1 MEEKKEVLE
10 QERATEQTVTASA
23 KSGKR
28 ASGKKNGLAR
38 HVAFVLVA
46 VLLVGGV
53 GTSIGMSAWMMDTQ
67 ASQNA
72 KVSQFIDDER
82 ARQAEE
88 AEQESTYQED
98 GYKVMDQYE
107 IRSTTQIS
115 DAYLNNDPS
124 GLSDEDKETYDMAKK
139 VLDEIIKDGMS
150 DYEKELAIYDWMVD
164 NIGQGS
170 GHTISMPGQ
179 NTEAFTPHD
188 VLRDHSAVCVG
199 YATTFRLFANMVGLE
214 VHIVHNDYHSWDMV
228 KLDDG
233 EWYQLD
239 IYSDSN
245 GSKYRNFNMTDEQ
258 ARNGHDWD
266 DSALP
271 EAKGTKYSYAV
282 QSAVKLKD
290 LFEVPAKVREVLD
303 TTESSSLFFKFPNK
317 LTDKDL
323 SLADQMMLLMQ
334 QAMYSIPGGDSK
346 DLSAA
351 WVDDGEGS
359 YVLAIY
365 VSDYSGNGGSSSI
378 GDADPQKVT
387 EMTNKVNELFGSQL
401 EDPNNTTGDGAAVPT
416 TDEMTA
422 NTTGETATEVVNTSD
437 EAEDAATEVIGG
449 TDEAAAKMKE
459 VVEQDITSAMVTN
472 EDGPV
477 ATFVVSD

>member
-10 QERATEQTVTASA
+10 QEKEKKNVAEQVTASTQA
-23 KSGKR
+23 ESGTSGKR

-38 HVAFVLVA
+38 HVAYALIA

-53 GTSIGMSAWMMDTQ
+53 GTSIGMSAWMMNTQ
-67 ASQNA
+67 AAQNE
-72 KVSQFIDDER
+72 KVSKFIDDER

-88 AEQESTYQED
+88 AAQESTYQED
-98 GYKVMDQYE
+98 GYKVMDKYE

-124 GLSDEDKETYDMAKK
+124 GLSDEDKETYDMAKA
-139 VLDEIIKDGMS
+139 VLDEIITDGMS
-150 DYEKELAIYDWMVD
+150 AYEKELAIYDWMVD

-170 GHTISMPGQ
+170 GHIISMPGQ
-179 NTEAFTPHD
+179 NSESFTPRD
-188 VLRDHSAVCVG
+188 VLLNHNAVCVG
-199 YATTFRLFANMVGLE
+199 YATTFRLLANMEGME

-239 IYSDSN
+239 IYSDVN

-258 ARNGHDWD
+258 ARNGHEWD

-282 QSAVKLKD
+282 QSAVEVKD
-290 LFEVPAKVREVLD
+290 LFEIPAKVRD
-303 TTESSSLFFKFPNK
+303 IIKPGKSGSLFYKFPKK

-323 SLADQMMLLMQ
+323 SLADQMIQIMQ
-334 QAMYSIPGGDSK
+334 QAMYSVEGGDNK
-346 DLSAA
+346 DLSAS
-351 WVDDGEGS
+351 WVDDGEGG

-365 VSDYSGNGGSSSI
+365 VSDYSGNSGSSI
-378 GDADPQKVT
+378 GDADPKKVT
-387 EMTNKVNELFGSQL
+387 EMTNKINELFGSQVM
-401 EDPNNTTGDGAAVPT
+401 DPNDASGGGAGAGDGIDGGVGGEAVPL
-416 TDEMTA
+416 DETTA
-422 NTTGETATEVVNTSD
+422 NTTGEMTA
-437 EAEDAATEVIGG
+437 EVIGG
-449 TDEAAAKMKE
+449 ADT
-459 VVEQDITSAMVTN
+459 TT
-472 EDGPV
+472 
-477 ATFVVSD
+477 ATFEAGN

>member
-10 QERATEQTVTASA
+10 QEKEKKNVAKQVTASTQA
-23 KSGKR
+23 ESGTSGKR

-38 HVAFVLVA
+38 HVAYALIA

-53 GTSIGMSAWMMDTQ
+53 GTSIGMSAWMMNTQ
-67 ASQNA
+67 AAQNE
-72 KVSQFIDDER
+72 KVSKFIDDER

-88 AEQESTYQED
+88 AAQESTYQED
-98 GYKVMDQYE
+98 GYKVMDKYE

-124 GLSDEDKETYDMAKK
+124 GLSDEDKETYDMAKA
-139 VLDEIIKDGMS
+139 VLDEIITDGMS
-150 DYEKELAIYDWMVD
+150 AYEKELAIYDWMVD

-170 GHTISMPGQ
+170 GHIISMPGQ
-179 NTEAFTPHD
+179 NSESFTPRD
-188 VLRDHSAVCVG
+188 VLLNRNAVCVG
-199 YATTFRLFANMVGLE
+199 YATTFRLLANMEGLE

-239 IYSDSN
+239 IYSDVN

-258 ARNGHDWD
+258 ARNGHEWD

-282 QSAVKLKD
+282 QSAVEVKD
-290 LFEVPAKVREVLD
+290 LFEIPAKVRD
-303 TTESSSLFFKFPNK
+303 IIKPGKSGSLFYKFPKK

-323 SLADQMMLLMQ
+323 SLADQMIQIMQ
-334 QAMYSIPGGDSK
+334 QAMYSVEGGDNK
-346 DLSAA
+346 DLSAS
-351 WVDDGEGS
+351 WVDNGEGG

-365 VSDYSGNGGSSSI
+365 VSDYSGNSESSI
-378 GDADPQKVT
+378 GDADPKKVT
-387 EMTNKVNELFGSQL
+387 EMTNKINELFGSQVM
-401 EDPNNTTGDGAAVPT
+401 DPNDAGGDAGASDGIDGGVGGEAVPLDET
-416 TDEMTA
+416 TATTTCEMT
-422 NTTGETATEVVNTSD
+422 E
-437 EAEDAATEVIGG
+437 EVIGG
-449 TDEAAAKMKE
+449 ADT
-459 VVEQDITSAMVTN
+459 TT
-472 EDGPV
+472 
-477 ATFVVSD
+477 ATFEAGN

>member
-10 QERATEQTVTASA
+10 QEKEKKNVAEQVTASTQA
-23 KSGKR
+23 ESGTSGKR

-38 HVAFVLVA
+38 HVAYALIA

-53 GTSIGMSAWMMDTQ
+53 GTSIGMSAWMMNTQ
-67 ASQNA
+67 AAQNE
-72 KVSQFIDDER
+72 KVSKFIDDER

-88 AEQESTYQED
+88 AAQESTYQED
-98 GYKVMDQYE
+98 GYKVMDKYE

-124 GLSDEDKETYDMAKK
+124 GLSDEDKETYDMAKA
-139 VLDEIIKDGMS
+139 VLDEIITDGMS
-150 DYEKELAIYDWMVD
+150 AYEKELAIYDWMVD

-170 GHTISMPGQ
+170 GHIISMPGQ
-179 NTEAFTPHD
+179 NSESFTPRD
-188 VLRDHSAVCVG
+188 VLLNHNAVCVG
-199 YATTFRLFANMVGLE
+199 YATTFRLLANMEGME

-239 IYSDSN
+239 VYSDVN

-282 QSAVKLKD
+282 QSAVEVKD
-290 LFEVPAKVREVLD
+290 LFEIPAKVRD
-303 TTESSSLFFKFPNK
+303 IIKPGKSGSLFYKFPKK

-323 SLADQMMLLMQ
+323 SLADQMIQIMQ
-334 QAMYSIPGGDSK
+334 QAMYSVQGGDNK
-346 DLSAA
+346 DLSAS
-351 WVDDGEGS
+351 WVDDGEGG

-365 VSDYSGNGGSSSI
+365 VSDYSGNGGSSI
-378 GDADPQKVT
+378 GDADPKKVT
-387 EMTNKVNELFGSQL
+387 EMTNKINELFGSQVM
-401 EDPNNTTGDGAAVPT
+401 DPNDASGGGAGAGDGIDGGVGGEAVPL
-416 TDEMTA
+416 DETTA
-422 NTTGETATEVVNTSD
+422 NTTGEMTA
-437 EAEDAATEVIGG
+437 EVIGG
-449 TDEAAAKMKE
+449 ADTTTAIFEAG
-459 VVEQDITSAMVTN
+459 N
-472 EDGPV
+472 
-477 ATFVVSD
+477 

>member
-10 QERATEQTVTASA
+10 QEKEKKNVAEQVTASTQA
-23 KSGKR
+23 ESGTSGKR

-38 HVAFVLVA
+38 HVAYALIA

-53 GTSIGMSAWMMDTQ
+53 GTSIGMSAWMMNTQ
-67 ASQNA
+67 AAQNE
-72 KVSQFIDDER
+72 KVSKFIDDER

-88 AEQESTYQED
+88 AAQESTYQED
-98 GYKVMDQYE
+98 GYKVMDKYE

-124 GLSDEDKETYDMAKK
+124 GLSDEDKETYDMAKA
-139 VLDEIIKDGMS
+139 VLDEIITDGMS
-150 DYEKELAIYDWMVD
+150 AYEKELAIYDWMVD

-170 GHTISMPGQ
+170 GHIISMPGQ
-179 NTEAFTPHD
+179 NSESFTPRD
-188 VLRDHSAVCVG
+188 VLLNHNAVCVG
-199 YATTFRLFANMVGLE
+199 YATTFRLLANMEGME

-239 IYSDSN
+239 IYSDVN

-258 ARNGHDWD
+258 ARNGHEWD

-282 QSAVKLKD
+282 QSAVEVKD
-290 LFEVPAKVREVLD
+290 LFEIPAKVRD
-303 TTESSSLFFKFPNK
+303 IIKPGKSGSLFYKFPKK

-323 SLADQMMLLMQ
+323 SLADQMIQIMQ
-334 QAMYSIPGGDSK
+334 QAMYSVQGGDNK
-346 DLSAA
+346 DLSAS
-351 WVDDGEGS
+351 WVDDGEGG

-365 VSDYSGNGGSSSI
+365 VSDYSGNSGSSI
-378 GDADPQKVT
+378 GDADPKKVT
-387 EMTNKVNELFGSQL
+387 EMTNKINELFGSQVM
-401 EDPNNTTGDGAAVPT
+401 DPNDASGGGAGAGDGIDGGVGGEAVPL
-416 TDEMTA
+416 DETTA
-422 NTTGETATEVVNTSD
+422 NTTGEMTA
-437 EAEDAATEVIGG
+437 EVIGG
-449 TDEAAAKMKE
+449 ADTTTAIFEAG
-459 VVEQDITSAMVTN
+459 N
-472 EDGPV
+472 
-477 ATFVVSD
+477 

>member
-10 QERATEQTVTASA
+10 QEKEKKNVAEQVTASTQA
-23 KSGKR
+23 ESGTSGKR

-38 HVAFVLVA
+38 HVAYALIA

-53 GTSIGMSAWMMDTQ
+53 GTSIGMSAWMMNTQ
-67 ASQNA
+67 AAQNE
-72 KVSQFIDDER
+72 KVSRFIDDER

-88 AEQESTYQED
+88 AAQENTYQED
-98 GYKVMDQYE
+98 GYKVMDKYE

-124 GLSDEDKETYDMAKK
+124 GLSDEDKETYDMAKA
-139 VLDEIIKDGMS
+139 VLDEIITDGMS

-170 GHTISMPGQ
+170 GHIISMPGQ
-179 NTEAFTPHD
+179 NSESFTPHD
-188 VLRDHSAVCVG
+188 VLLNHNAVCVG
-199 YATTFRLFANMVGLE
+199 YATTFRLLANMEGME

-239 IYSDSN
+239 VYSDVN

-282 QSAVKLKD
+282 QSAVEVKD
-290 LFEVPAKVREVLD
+290 LFEIPAKVRD
-303 TTESSSLFFKFPNK
+303 IIKPGKSGSLFYKFPKK

-323 SLADQMMLLMQ
+323 SLADQMIQIMQ
-334 QAMYSIPGGDSK
+334 QAMYSVQGGDNK
-346 DLSAA
+346 DLSAS
-351 WVDDGEGS
+351 WVDDGEGG

-365 VSDYSGNGGSSSI
+365 VSDYSGNSGSSI
-378 GDADPQKVT
+378 GDADPKKVT
-387 EMTNKVNELFGSQL
+387 EMTNKINELFGSQVM
-401 EDPNNTTGDGAAVPT
+401 DPNDASGGGAGAGDGIDGGVGGEAVPL
-416 TDEMTA
+416 DETTA
-422 NTTGETATEVVNTSD
+422 NTTGEMTA
-437 EAEDAATEVIGG
+437 EVIGG
-449 TDEAAAKMKE
+449 ADT
-459 VVEQDITSAMVTN
+459 TT
-472 EDGPV
+472 
-477 ATFVVSD
+477 ATFEAGN

>member
-1 MEEKKEVLE
+1 MEEKKAVLE
-10 QERATEQTVTASA
+10 QEKEKKNVAEQVTASTQA
-23 KSGKR
+23 ESGTSGKR

-38 HVAFVLVA
+38 HVAFALIA

-53 GTSIGMSAWMMDTQ
+53 GTSIGMSAWMMNTQ
-67 ASQNA
+67 AAQNE
-72 KVSQFIDDER
+72 KVSRFIDDER

-88 AEQESTYQED
+88 AAQENTYQED
-98 GYKVMDQYE
+98 GYKVMDKYE

-124 GLSDEDKETYDMAKK
+124 GLSDEDKETYDMAKA
-139 VLDEIIKDGMS
+139 VLDEIITDGMS
-150 DYEKELAIYDWMVD
+150 AYEKELAIYDWMVD

-170 GHTISMPGQ
+170 GPIISMPGQ
-179 NTEAFTPHD
+179 NSESFTPHD
-188 VLRDHSAVCVG
+188 VLLNHNAVCVG
-199 YATTFRLFANMVGLE
+199 YATTFRLLANMEGME

-239 IYSDSN
+239 VYSDVN

-282 QSAVKLKD
+282 QSAVEVKD
-290 LFEVPAKVREVLD
+290 LFEIPAKVRD
-303 TTESSSLFFKFPNK
+303 IIKPGKSGSLFYKFPKK

-323 SLADQMMLLMQ
+323 SLADQMIQIMQ
-334 QAMYSIPGGDSK
+334 QAMYSVQGGDNK
-346 DLSAA
+346 DLSAS
-351 WVDDGEGS
+351 WVDDGEGG

-365 VSDYSGNGGSSSI
+365 VSDYSGNSGSSI
-378 GDADPQKVT
+378 GDADPKKVT
-387 EMTNKVNELFGSQL
+387 EMTNKINELFGSQVM
-401 EDPNNTTGDGAAVPT
+401 DPNDASGGGAGAGDGIDGGVGGEAVPL
-416 TDEMTA
+416 DETTA
-422 NTTGETATEVVNTSD
+422 NTTGEMTA
-437 EAEDAATEVIGG
+437 EVIGG
-449 TDEAAAKMKE
+449 ADTTTAIFEAG
-459 VVEQDITSAMVTN
+459 N
-472 EDGPV
+472 
-477 ATFVVSD
+477 

>member
-10 QERATEQTVTASA
+10 QEKEKKNVAEQVTASTQA
-23 KSGKR
+23 ESGTSGKR

-38 HVAFVLVA
+38 HVAFALIA

-53 GTSIGMSAWMMDTQ
+53 GTSIGMSAWMMNTQ
-67 ASQNA
+67 AAQNE

-88 AEQESTYQED
+88 AAQENTYQED
-98 GYKVMDQYE
+98 GYKVMDKYE

-124 GLSDEDKETYDMAKK
+124 GLSDEDKETYDMAKA
-139 VLDEIIKDGMS
+139 VLDEIITDGMS
-150 DYEKELAIYDWMVD
+150 AYEKELAIYDWMVD

-170 GHTISMPGQ
+170 GHIISMPGQ
-179 NTEAFTPHD
+179 NSESFTPRD
-188 VLRDHSAVCVG
+188 VLLNHNAVCVG
-199 YATTFRLFANMVGLE
+199 YATTFRLLANMEGME

-239 IYSDSN
+239 IYSDVN

-282 QSAVKLKD
+282 QSAVEVKD
-290 LFEVPAKVREVLD
+290 LFEIPAKVRD
-303 TTESSSLFFKFPNK
+303 IIKPGKSGSLFYKFPKK

-323 SLADQMMLLMQ
+323 SLADQMIQIMQ
-334 QAMYSIPGGDSK
+334 QAMYSVQGGDNK
-346 DLSAA
+346 DLSAS
-351 WVDDGEGS
+351 WVDDGEGG

-365 VSDYSGNGGSSSI
+365 VSDYSGNGGSSI
-378 GDADPQKVT
+378 GDADPKKVT
-387 EMTNKVNELFGSQL
+387 EMTNKINELFGSQVM
-401 EDPNNTTGDGAAVPT
+401 DPNDASGGGAGAGDGIDGGVGGEAVPL
-416 TDEMTA
+416 DETTA
-422 NTTGETATEVVNTSD
+422 NTTGEMTA
-437 EAEDAATEVIGG
+437 EVIGG
-449 TDEAAAKMKE
+449 ADTTTAIFEAG
-459 VVEQDITSAMVTN
+459 N
-472 EDGPV
+472 
-477 ATFVVSD
+477 

>member
-10 QERATEQTVTASA
+10 QEKEKKNVAEQVTASTQA
-23 KSGKR
+23 ESGTSGKR

-38 HVAFVLVA
+38 HVAYALIA

-53 GTSIGMSAWMMDTQ
+53 GTSIGMSAWMMNTQ
-67 ASQNA
+67 AAQNE
-72 KVSQFIDDER
+72 KVSKFIDDER

-88 AEQESTYQED
+88 AAQESTYQED
-98 GYKVMDQYE
+98 GYKVMDKYE

-124 GLSDEDKETYDMAKK
+124 GLSDEDKETYDLAKA
-139 VLDEIIKDGMS
+139 VLDEIITDGMS
-150 DYEKELAIYDWMVD
+150 AYEKELAIYDWMVD

-179 NTEAFTPHD
+179 NSESFTPRD
-188 VLRDHSAVCVG
+188 VLLNHNAVCVG
-199 YATTFRLFANMVGLE
+199 YATTFRLLANMEGME

-239 IYSDSN
+239 IYSDVN

-266 DSALP
+266 ESALP

-282 QSAVKLKD
+282 QSAVEVKD
-290 LFEVPAKVREVLD
+290 LFEIPAKVRD
-303 TTESSSLFFKFPNK
+303 IIKPGKSGSLFYKFPKK

-323 SLADQMMLLMQ
+323 SLADQMIQIMQ
-334 QAMYSIPGGDSK
+334 QAMYAVEGGGNK
-346 DLSAA
+346 DLSAS
-351 WVDDGEGS
+351 WVDDGAGG

-365 VSDYSGNGGSSSI
+365 VSDYSGNGSSTV
-378 GDADPQKVT
+378 GDADPEKVT
-387 EMTNKVNELFGSQL
+387 EMTNKINELFGSQVM
-401 EDPNNTTGDGAAVPT
+401 DPNDAGAGDGIDGGVGGEAVPL
-416 TDEMTA
+416 DETTA
-422 NTTGETATEVVNTSD
+422 NTTGKMTE
-437 EAEDAATEVIGG
+437 EVIGG
-449 TDEAAAKMKE
+449 A
-459 VVEQDITSAMVTN
+459 DITVNA
-472 EDGPV
+472 DGSS
-477 ATFVVSD
+477 ATFKAGN

>member
-10 QERATEQTVTASA
+10 QGKEKKNVAEQVTASTQA
-23 KSGKR
+23 ESGTSGKR

-38 HVAFVLVA
+38 HVAYALIA

-53 GTSIGMSAWMMDTQ
+53 GTSIGMSAWMMNTQ
-67 ASQNA
+67 AAQNE
-72 KVSQFIDDER
+72 KVSKFIDDER

-88 AEQESTYQED
+88 AAQESTYQED
-98 GYKVMDQYE
+98 GYKVMDKYE

-124 GLSDEDKETYDMAKK
+124 GLSDEDKETYDMAKA
-139 VLDEIIKDGMS
+139 VLDEIITDGMS
-150 DYEKELAIYDWMVD
+150 AYEKELAIYDWMVD

-170 GHTISMPGQ
+170 GHIISMPGQ
-179 NTEAFTPHD
+179 NSESFTPRD
-188 VLRDHSAVCVG
+188 VLLNHNAVCVG
-199 YATTFRLFANMVGLE
+199 YATTFRLLANMEGME

-239 IYSDSN
+239 IYSDVN

-258 ARNGHDWD
+258 ARNGHEWD

-282 QSAVKLKD
+282 QSAVEVKD
-290 LFEVPAKVREVLD
+290 LFEIPAKVRD
-303 TTESSSLFFKFPNK
+303 IIKPGKSGSLFYKFPKK

-323 SLADQMMLLMQ
+323 SLADQMIQIMQ
-334 QAMYSIPGGDSK
+334 QAMYSVQGGDNK
-346 DLSAA
+346 DLSAS
-351 WVDDGEGS
+351 WVDDGEGG

-365 VSDYSGNGGSSSI
+365 VSDYSGNSGSSI
-378 GDADPQKVT
+378 GDADPKKVT
-387 EMTNKVNELFGSQL
+387 EMTNKINELFGSQVM
-401 EDPNNTTGDGAAVPT
+401 DPNDASGGGAGAGDGIDGGVGGEAVPL
-416 TDEMTA
+416 DETTA
-422 NTTGETATEVVNTSD
+422 NTTGEMTE
-437 EAEDAATEVIGG
+437 EVIGG
-449 TDEAAAKMKE
+449 ADT
-459 VVEQDITSAMVTN
+459 TT
-472 EDGPV
+472 
-477 ATFVVSD
+477 ATFEAGN

>member
-10 QERATEQTVTASA
+10 QEKEKKNVAEQVTASTQA
-23 KSGKR
+23 EFGTSGKR

-38 HVAFVLVA
+38 HVAYALIA

-53 GTSIGMSAWMMDTQ
+53 GTSIGMSAWMMNTQ
-67 ASQNA
+67 AAQNE

-88 AEQESTYQED
+88 AAQENTYQED
-98 GYKVMDQYE
+98 GYKVMDKYE
-107 IRSTTQIS
+107 IRSTKQIS

-124 GLSDEDKETYDMAKK
+124 GLSDEDKETYDMAKA
-139 VLDEIIKDGMS
+139 VLDEIITDGMS
-150 DYEKELAIYDWMVD
+150 AYEKELAIYDWMVD

-170 GHTISMPGQ
+170 GHIISMPGQ
-179 NTEAFTPHD
+179 NSESFTPRD
-188 VLRDHSAVCVG
+188 VLLNHNAVCVG
-199 YATTFRLFANMVGLE
+199 YATTFRLLANMEGME

-239 IYSDSN
+239 IYSDVN

-258 ARNGHDWD
+258 ARNGHEWD

-282 QSAVKLKD
+282 QSAVEVKD
-290 LFEVPAKVREVLD
+290 LFEIPAKVRD
-303 TTESSSLFFKFPNK
+303 IIKPGKSGSLFYKFPKK

-323 SLADQMMLLMQ
+323 SLADQMIQIMQ
-334 QAMYSIPGGDSK
+334 QAMYSVQGGDNK
-346 DLSAA
+346 DLSAS
-351 WVDDGEGS
+351 WVDDGEGG

-365 VSDYSGNGGSSSI
+365 VSDYSGNGGSSI
-378 GDADPQKVT
+378 GDADPKKVT
-387 EMTNKVNELFGSQL
+387 EMTNKINELFGSQVM
-401 EDPNNTTGDGAAVPT
+401 DPNDASGGGAGAGDGIDGGVGGEAVPL
-416 TDEMTA
+416 DETTA
-422 NTTGETATEVVNTSD
+422 NTTGEMTA
-437 EAEDAATEVIGG
+437 EVIGG
-449 TDEAAAKMKE
+449 ADTTTAIFEAG
-459 VVEQDITSAMVTN
+459 N
-472 EDGPV
+472 
-477 ATFVVSD
+477 

>member
-10 QERATEQTVTASA
+10 QEKEKKNVAEQVTASTQA
-23 KSGKR
+23 ESGTSGKR

-38 HVAFVLVA
+38 HVAYALIA

-53 GTSIGMSAWMMDTQ
+53 GTSIGMSAWMMNTQ
-67 ASQNA
+67 AAQNE
-72 KVSQFIDDER
+72 KVSKFIDDER

-88 AEQESTYQED
+88 AAQESTYQED
-98 GYKVMDQYE
+98 GYKVMDKYE

-124 GLSDEDKETYDMAKK
+124 GLSDEDKETYDMAKA
-139 VLDEIIKDGMS
+139 VLDEIITDGMS
-150 DYEKELAIYDWMVD
+150 AYEKELAIYDWMVD

-170 GHTISMPGQ
+170 GHVISMPGQ
-179 NTEAFTPHD
+179 NSESFTPHD
-188 VLRDHSAVCVG
+188 VLLNHNAVCVG
-199 YATTFRLFANMVGLE
+199 YATTFRLLANMEGME

-239 IYSDSN
+239 VYSDVN

-258 ARNGHDWD
+258 ARNGHEWD

-282 QSAVKLKD
+282 QSAVEVKD
-290 LFEVPAKVREVLD
+290 LFEIPAKVRD
-303 TTESSSLFFKFPNK
+303 IIKPGKSGSLFYKFPKK

-323 SLADQMMLLMQ
+323 SLADQMIQIMQ
-334 QAMYSIPGGDSK
+334 QAMYSVQGGDNK
-346 DLSAA
+346 DLSAS
-351 WVDDGEGS
+351 WVDDGEGG

-365 VSDYSGNGGSSSI
+365 VSDYSGNSGSSI
-378 GDADPQKVT
+378 GDADPKKVT
-387 EMTNKVNELFGSQL
+387 EMTNKINELFGSQVM
-401 EDPNNTTGDGAAVPT
+401 DPNDAGGGAGAGDGIDGGVGGEAVPL
-416 TDEMTA
+416 DETTA
-422 NTTGETATEVVNTSD
+422 NTTGEMTA
-437 EAEDAATEVIGG
+437 EVIGG
-449 TDEAAAKMKE
+449 ADTTTAIFEAG
-459 VVEQDITSAMVTN
+459 N
-472 EDGPV
+472 
-477 ATFVVSD
+477 

>member
-10 QERATEQTVTASA
+10 QEKEKKNVAEQVTASTQA
-23 KSGKR
+23 ESGTSGKR

-38 HVAFVLVA
+38 HVAFALIA

-53 GTSIGMSAWMMDTQ
+53 GTSIGMSAWMMNTQ
-67 ASQNA
+67 AAQNE
-72 KVSQFIDDER
+72 KVSRFIDDER

-88 AEQESTYQED
+88 AAQENTYQED
-98 GYKVMDQYE
+98 GYKVMDKYE

-124 GLSDEDKETYDMAKK
+124 GLSDEDKETYDMAKA
-139 VLDEIIKDGMS
+139 VLDEIITDGMS
-150 DYEKELAIYDWMVD
+150 AYEKELAIYDWMVD

-170 GHTISMPGQ
+170 GHIISMPGQ
-179 NTEAFTPHD
+179 NSESFTPHD
-188 VLRDHSAVCVG
+188 VLLNHNAVCVG
-199 YATTFRLFANMVGLE
+199 YATTFRLLANMEGMD

-239 IYSDSN
+239 VYSDVN

-282 QSAVKLKD
+282 QSAVEVKD
-290 LFEVPAKVREVLD
+290 LFEIPAKVRD
-303 TTESSSLFFKFPNK
+303 IIKPGKSGSLFYKFPKK

-323 SLADQMMLLMQ
+323 SLADQMIQIMQ
-334 QAMYSIPGGDSK
+334 QAMYSVQGGDNK
-346 DLSAA
+346 DLSAS
-351 WVDDGEGS
+351 WVDDGEGG

-365 VSDYSGNGGSSSI
+365 VSDYSGNGGSSI
-378 GDADPQKVT
+378 GDADPKKVT
-387 EMTNKVNELFGSQL
+387 EMTNKINELFGSQVM
-401 EDPNNTTGDGAAVPT
+401 DPNDASGGGAGAGDGIDGGVGGEAVPL
-416 TDEMTA
+416 DETTA
-422 NTTGETATEVVNTSD
+422 NTTGEMTA
-437 EAEDAATEVIGG
+437 EVIGG
-449 TDEAAAKMKE
+449 ADTTTAIFEAG
-459 VVEQDITSAMVTN
+459 N
-472 EDGPV
+472 
-477 ATFVVSD
+477 

>member
-10 QERATEQTVTASA
+10 QEKEKKNVAEQVTASTQA
-23 KSGKR
+23 ESGTSGKR

-38 HVAFVLVA
+38 HVAYALIA

-53 GTSIGMSAWMMDTQ
+53 GTSIGMSAWMMNTQ
-67 ASQNA
+67 AAQNE
-72 KVSQFIDDER
+72 KVSKFIDDER

-88 AEQESTYQED
+88 AAQESTYQED
-98 GYKVMDQYE
+98 GYKVMDKYE

-124 GLSDEDKETYDMAKK
+124 GLSDEDKETYDMAKA
-139 VLDEIIKDGMS
+139 VLDEIITDGMS
-150 DYEKELAIYDWMVD
+150 AYEKELAIYDWMVD

-170 GHTISMPGQ
+170 GHIISMPGQ
-179 NTEAFTPHD
+179 NSESFTPRD
-188 VLRDHSAVCVG
+188 VLLNHNAVCVG
-199 YATTFRLFANMVGLE
+199 YATTFRLLANMEGME

-239 IYSDSN
+239 IYSDVN

-258 ARNGHDWD
+258 ARNGHEWD

-282 QSAVKLKD
+282 QSAVEVKD
-290 LFEVPAKVREVLD
+290 LFEIPAKVRD
-303 TTESSSLFFKFPNK
+303 IIKPGKSGSLFYKFPKK

-323 SLADQMMLLMQ
+323 SLADQMIQIMQ
-334 QAMYSIPGGDSK
+334 QAMYSVQGGDNK
-346 DLSAA
+346 DLSAS
-351 WVDDGEGS
+351 WVDDGEGG

-365 VSDYSGNGGSSSI
+365 VSDYSGNGGSSI
-378 GDADPQKVT
+378 GDADPKKVT
-387 EMTNKVNELFGSQL
+387 EMTNKINELFGSQVM
-401 EDPNNTTGDGAAVPT
+401 DPNDASGGGAGAGDGIDGGVGGEAVPLEGEGNAMSDST
-416 TDEMTA
+416 QTSAIIGGSDAAA
-422 NTTGETATEVVNTSD
+422 NVTIDADGPTATF
-437 EAEDAATEVIGG
+437 EAG
-449 TDEAAAKMKE
+449 
-459 VVEQDITSAMVTN
+459 N
-472 EDGPV
+472 
-477 ATFVVSD
+477 

>member
-10 QERATEQTVTASA
+10 QEKEKKNVAEQVTASTQA
-23 KSGKR
+23 ESGTSGKR

-38 HVAFVLVA
+38 HVAYALIA

-53 GTSIGMSAWMMDTQ
+53 GTSIGMSAWMMNTQ
-67 ASQNA
+67 AAQNE
-72 KVSQFIDDER
+72 KVSKFIDDER

-88 AEQESTYQED
+88 AAQESTYQED
-98 GYKVMDQYE
+98 GYKVMDKYE

-124 GLSDEDKETYDMAKK
+124 GLSDEDKETYDMAKA
-139 VLDEIIKDGMS
+139 VLDEIITDGMS
-150 DYEKELAIYDWMVD
+150 AYEKELAIYDWMVD

-170 GHTISMPGQ
+170 GHIISMPGQ
-179 NTEAFTPHD
+179 NSESFTPRD
-188 VLRDHSAVCVG
+188 VLLNHNAVCVG
-199 YATTFRLFANMVGLE
+199 YATTFRLLANMEGME

-239 IYSDSN
+239 IYSDVN

-258 ARNGHDWD
+258 ARNGHEWD

-282 QSAVKLKD
+282 QSAVEVKD
-290 LFEVPAKVREVLD
+290 LFEIPAKVRD
-303 TTESSSLFFKFPNK
+303 IIKPGKSGSLFYKFPKK

-323 SLADQMMLLMQ
+323 SLADQMIQIMQ
-334 QAMYSIPGGDSK
+334 QAMYSVQGGDNK
-346 DLSAA
+346 DLSAS
-351 WVDDGEGS
+351 WVDDGEGG

-365 VSDYSGNGGSSSI
+365 VSDYSGNSGSSI
-378 GDADPQKVT
+378 GDADPKKVT
-387 EMTNKVNELFGSQL
+387 EMTNKINELFGSQVM
-401 EDPNNTTGDGAAVPT
+401 DPNDASGGGAGAGDGIDGGVGGEAVPL
-416 TDEMTA
+416 E
-422 NTTGETATEVVNTSD
+422 GEGNAMSDSAQTS
-437 EAEDAATEVIGG
+437 EIIGGSDAAANVTTAIF
-449 TDEAAAKMKE
+449 EAG
-459 VVEQDITSAMVTN
+459 N
-472 EDGPV
+472 
-477 ATFVVSD
+477 

>member
-10 QERATEQTVTASA
+10 QGKEKKNVAEQVTASTQA
-23 KSGKR
+23 ESGTSGKR

-38 HVAFVLVA
+38 HVAYALIA

-53 GTSIGMSAWMMDTQ
+53 GTSIGMSAWMMNTQ
-67 ASQNA
+67 AAQNE
-72 KVSQFIDDER
+72 KVSKFIDDER

-88 AEQESTYQED
+88 AAQESTYQED
-98 GYKVMDQYE
+98 GYKVMDKYE

-124 GLSDEDKETYDMAKK
+124 GLSDEDKETYDMAKA
-139 VLDEIIKDGMS
+139 VLDEIITDGMS
-150 DYEKELAIYDWMVD
+150 AYEKELAIYDWMVD

-170 GHTISMPGQ
+170 GHIISMPGQ
-179 NTEAFTPHD
+179 NSESFTPRD
-188 VLRDHSAVCVG
+188 VLLNHNAVCVG
-199 YATTFRLFANMVGLE
+199 YATTFRLLANMEGME

-239 IYSDSN
+239 IYSDVN

-258 ARNGHDWD
+258 ARNGHEWD

-282 QSAVKLKD
+282 QSAVEVKD
-290 LFEVPAKVREVLD
+290 LFEIPAKVRD
-303 TTESSSLFFKFPNK
+303 IIKPGKSGSLFYKFPKK

-323 SLADQMMLLMQ
+323 SLADQMIQIMQ
-334 QAMYSIPGGDSK
+334 QAMYSVQGGDNK
-346 DLSAA
+346 DLSAS
-351 WVDDGEGS
+351 WVDDGEGG

-365 VSDYSGNGGSSSI
+365 VSDYSGNSGSSI
-378 GDADPQKVT
+378 GDADPKKVT
-387 EMTNKVNELFGSQL
+387 EMTNKINELFGSQVM
-401 EDPNNTTGDGAAVPT
+401 DPNDASGGGAGAGDGIDGGVGGEAVPL
-416 TDEMTA
+416 DETTA
-422 NTTGETATEVVNTSD
+422 NTTGEMTE
-437 EAEDAATEVIGG
+437 EVIGG
-449 TDEAAAKMKE
+449 ADTTTAIFEAG
-459 VVEQDITSAMVTN
+459 N
-472 EDGPV
+472 
-477 ATFVVSD
+477 

>member
-10 QERATEQTVTASA
+10 QEKEKKNVAEQVTASTQA
-23 KSGKR
+23 ESGTSGKR

-38 HVAFVLVA
+38 HVAYALIA

-53 GTSIGMSAWMMDTQ
+53 GTSIGMSAWMMNTQ
-67 ASQNA
+67 AAQNE
-72 KVSQFIDDER
+72 KVSKFIDDER

-88 AEQESTYQED
+88 AAQESTYQED
-98 GYKVMDQYE
+98 GYKVMDKYE

-124 GLSDEDKETYDMAKK
+124 GLSDEDKETYDMAKA
-139 VLDEIIKDGMS
+139 VLDEIITDGMS
-150 DYEKELAIYDWMVD
+150 AYEKELAIYDWMVD

-170 GHTISMPGQ
+170 GHIISMPGQ
-179 NTEAFTPHD
+179 NSESFTPRD
-188 VLRDHSAVCVG
+188 VLLNRNAVCVG
-199 YATTFRLFANMVGLE
+199 YATTFRLLANMEGME

-239 IYSDSN
+239 IYSDVN

-258 ARNGHDWD
+258 ARNGHEWD

-282 QSAVKLKD
+282 QSAVEVKD
-290 LFEVPAKVREVLD
+290 LFEIPAKVRD
-303 TTESSSLFFKFPNK
+303 IIKPGKSGSLFYKFPKK

-323 SLADQMMLLMQ
+323 SLADQMIQIMQ
-334 QAMYSIPGGDSK
+334 QAMYSVEGGDNK
-346 DLSAA
+346 DLSAS
-351 WVDDGEGS
+351 WVDNGEGG

-365 VSDYSGNGGSSSI
+365 VSDYSGNSESSI
-378 GDADPQKVT
+378 GDADPKKVT
-387 EMTNKVNELFGSQL
+387 EMTNKINELFGSQVM
-401 EDPNNTTGDGAAVPT
+401 DPNDAGGDAGASDGIDGGVGGEAVPLDET
-416 TDEMTA
+416 TATTTCEMT
-422 NTTGETATEVVNTSD
+422 E
-437 EAEDAATEVIGG
+437 EVIGG
-449 TDEAAAKMKE
+449 ADTTTAIFEAG
-459 VVEQDITSAMVTN
+459 N
-472 EDGPV
+472 
-477 ATFVVSD
+477 

>member
-10 QERATEQTVTASA
+10 QGKKAEQTAAASA
-23 KSGKR
+23 ESQKG
-28 ASGKKNGLAR
+28 AAGKKNGLAR

-46 VLLVGGV
+46 ALLVGGV
-53 GTSIGMSAWMMDTQ
+53 GTSVGMSAWMLNTQ

-82 ARQAEE
+82 ARQAED
-88 AEQESTYQED
+88 AEQESSYQED
-98 GYKVMDQYE
+98 GYKVMEKYE

-124 GLSDEDKETYDMAKK
+124 GLSEEDKETYDMAVK
-139 VLDEIIKDGMS
+139 VLDKIIKDGMS

-170 GHTISMPGQ
+170 GFTISMPGQ
-179 NTEAFTPHD
+179 NSEAYTPHD
-188 VLRDHSAVCVG
+188 VLRDHCAVCVG
-199 YATTFRLFANMVGLE
+199 YATTFRLLANMVGLE

-239 IYSDSN
+239 IYSDTS
-245 GSKYRNFNMTDEQ
+245 GARYRNFNMTDEQ
-258 ARNGHDWD
+258 ALSSHDWD
-266 DSALP
+266 ASALP

-282 QSAVKLKD
+282 QSAKKLKN
-290 LFEVPAKVREVLD
+290 LFAVPEKVLAAIEKSGS
-303 TTESSSLFFKFPNK
+303 TSLFFKFKDK

-323 SLADQMMLLMQ
+323 ALADQMMQLMQ
-334 QAMYSIPGGDSK
+334 QAMYSVAGGDNK
-346 DLSAA
+346 DLSAS

-365 VSDYSGNGGSSSI
+365 VSDYSDNNSNTSLEE
-378 GDADPQKVT
+378 ADPKKVT
-387 EMTNKVNELFGSQL
+387 EMTNKINELFGSMV
-401 EDPNNTTGDGAAVPT
+401 EDPNNASGDGTATTGIEDTAAGDANGAA
-416 TDEMTA
+416 EAA
-422 NTTGETATEVVNTSD
+422 NTSA
-437 EAEDAATEVIGG
+437 DAGVSATEVIGG
-449 TDEAAAKMKE
+449 SDEAAAE
-459 VVEQDITSAMVTN
+459 TEEAVEQPVERAVLTGA
-472 EDGPV
+472 DGPT
-477 ATFVVSD
+477 ATFAVRN

>member
-10 QERATEQTVTASA
+10 QEKEKKNVAEQVTASTQA
-23 KSGKR
+23 ESGTSGKR

-38 HVAFVLVA
+38 HVAFALIA

-53 GTSIGMSAWMMDTQ
+53 GTSIGMSAWMMNTQ
-67 ASQNA
+67 AAQNE
-72 KVSQFIDDER
+72 KVSKFIDDER

-88 AEQESTYQED
+88 AAQESTYQED

-124 GLSDEDKETYDMAKK
+124 GLSDEDKKTYDMAKA
-139 VLDEIIKDGMS
+139 VLDEIITDGMS
-150 DYEKELAIYDWMVD
+150 DYEKELAIYNWMVD

-179 NTEAFTPHD
+179 NSESYTPHD
-188 VLRDHSAVCVG
+188 VLLNHNAVCVG
-199 YATTFRLFANMVGLE
+199 YATTFRLLANMEGME

-239 IYSDSN
+239 IYSDAS

-282 QSAVKLKD
+282 QSAVEVKD
-290 LFEVPAKVREVLD
+290 LFEIPAKVRD
-303 TTESSSLFFKFPNK
+303 IIKPGKSGSLFYKFPKK

-323 SLADQMMLLMQ
+323 SLADQMIQIMQ
-334 QAMYSIPGGDSK
+334 QAMYSVEGGDNK
-346 DLSAA
+346 DLSAS
-351 WVDDGEGS
+351 WVDDGEGG

-365 VSDYSGNGGSSSI
+365 VSDYSGNGESSI
-378 GDADPQKVT
+378 GDADPKKVT
-387 EMTNKVNELFGSQL
+387 EMTNKINELFGSQVM
-401 EDPNNTTGDGAAVPT
+401 DPNDASGDGEVVPLDETTADTTG
-416 TDEMTA
+416 EMTA
-422 NTTGETATEVVNTSD
+422 
-437 EAEDAATEVIGG
+437 EVIGG
-449 TDEAAAKMKE
+449 ADTTVEA
-459 VVEQDITSAMVTN
+459 
-472 EDGPV
+472 DGAT
-477 ATFVVSD
+477 ATFVAGN

>member
-10 QERATEQTVTASA
+10 QEKEKKNVAEQVTASTQA
-23 KSGKR
+23 ESGTSGKR

-38 HVAFVLVA
+38 HVAYALIA

-53 GTSIGMSAWMMDTQ
+53 GTSIGMSAWMMNTQ
-67 ASQNA
+67 AAQNE
-72 KVSQFIDDER
+72 KVSKFIDDER

-88 AEQESTYQED
+88 AAQESTYQED
-98 GYKVMDQYE
+98 GYKVMDKYE

-124 GLSDEDKETYDMAKK
+124 GLSDEDKETYDMAKA
-139 VLDEIIKDGMS
+139 VLDEIITDGMS
-150 DYEKELAIYDWMVD
+150 AYEKELAIYDWMVD

-170 GHTISMPGQ
+170 GHIISKPGQ
-179 NTEAFTPHD
+179 KSESFTPRD
-188 VLRDHSAVCVG
+188 VLLNHNAVCVG
-199 YATTFRLFANMVGLE
+199 YATTFRLLANMEGME

-239 IYSDSN
+239 IYSDVN

-258 ARNGHDWD
+258 ARNGHEWD

-282 QSAVKLKD
+282 QSAVEVKD
-290 LFEVPAKVREVLD
+290 LFEIPAKVRD
-303 TTESSSLFFKFPNK
+303 IIKPGKSGSLFYKFPKK

-323 SLADQMMLLMQ
+323 SLADQMIQIMQ
-334 QAMYSIPGGDSK
+334 QAMYSVQGGDNK
-346 DLSAA
+346 DLSAS
-351 WVDDGEGS
+351 WVDDGEGG

-365 VSDYSGNGGSSSI
+365 VSDYSGNSGSSI
-378 GDADPQKVT
+378 GDADPKKVT
-387 EMTNKVNELFGSQL
+387 EMTNKINELFGSQVM
-401 EDPNNTTGDGAAVPT
+401 DPNDASGGGAGAGDGIDGGVGGEAVPLEGEGNAMSDSAQT
-416 TDEMTA
+416 SAIIGGSDAAA
-422 NTTGETATEVVNTSD
+422 NVTIDADGSTATF
-437 EAEDAATEVIGG
+437 EAG
-449 TDEAAAKMKE
+449 
-459 VVEQDITSAMVTN
+459 N
-472 EDGPV
+472 
-477 ATFVVSD
+477 

>member
-10 QERATEQTVTASA
+10 QEKEKKNVAEQVTASTQA
-23 KSGKR
+23 ESGTSGKR

-38 HVAFVLVA
+38 HVAYALIA

-53 GTSIGMSAWMMDTQ
+53 GTSIGMSAWMMNTQ
-67 ASQNA
+67 AAQNE
-72 KVSQFIDDER
+72 KVSKFIDDER

-88 AEQESTYQED
+88 AAQESTYQED
-98 GYKVMDQYE
+98 GYKVMDKYE

-124 GLSDEDKETYDMAKK
+124 GLSDEDKETYDMAKA
-139 VLDEIIKDGMS
+139 VLDEIITDGMS
-150 DYEKELAIYDWMVD
+150 AYEKELAIYDWMVD

-170 GHTISMPGQ
+170 GHIISMPGQ
-179 NTEAFTPHD
+179 NSESFTPRD
-188 VLRDHSAVCVG
+188 VLLNHNAVCVG
-199 YATTFRLFANMVGLE
+199 YATTFRLLANMEGME

-239 IYSDSN
+239 IYSDVN

-258 ARNGHDWD
+258 ARNGHEWD

-282 QSAVKLKD
+282 QSAVEVKD
-290 LFEVPAKVREVLD
+290 LFEIPAKVRD
-303 TTESSSLFFKFPNK
+303 IIKPGKSGSLFYKFPKK

-323 SLADQMMLLMQ
+323 SLADQMIQIMQ
-334 QAMYSIPGGDSK
+334 QAMYSVQGGDNK
-346 DLSAA
+346 DLSAS
-351 WVDDGEGS
+351 WVDDGEGG

-365 VSDYSGNGGSSSI
+365 VSDYSGNSGSSI
-378 GDADPQKVT
+378 GDADPKKVT
-387 EMTNKVNELFGSQL
+387 EMTNKINELFGSQVM
-401 EDPNNTTGDGAAVPT
+401 DPNDASGGGAGAGDGIDGGVGGEAVPLEGEGNAMSDSAQT
-416 TDEMTA
+416 SAIIGGSDAAA
-422 NTTGETATEVVNTSD
+422 NVTIDADGSTATF
-437 EAEDAATEVIGG
+437 EAG
-449 TDEAAAKMKE
+449 
-459 VVEQDITSAMVTN
+459 N
-472 EDGPV
+472 
-477 ATFVVSD
+477 

>member
-10 QERATEQTVTASA
+10 QEKEKKNVAEQVTASTQA
-23 KSGKR
+23 EFGTSGKR

-38 HVAFVLVA
+38 HVAYALIA

-53 GTSIGMSAWMMDTQ
+53 GTSIGMSAWMMNTQ
-67 ASQNA
+67 AAQNE

-88 AEQESTYQED
+88 AAQENTYQED
-98 GYKVMDQYE
+98 GYKVMDKYE
-107 IRSTTQIS
+107 IRSTKQIS

-124 GLSDEDKETYDMAKK
+124 GLSDEDKETYDMAKA
-139 VLDEIIKDGMS
+139 VLDEIITDGMS
-150 DYEKELAIYDWMVD
+150 AYEKELAIYDWMVD

-170 GHTISMPGQ
+170 GHIISMPGQ
-179 NTEAFTPHD
+179 NSESFTPRD
-188 VLRDHSAVCVG
+188 VLLNHNAVCVG
-199 YATTFRLFANMVGLE
+199 YATTFRLLANMEGME

-239 IYSDSN
+239 IYSDVN

-258 ARNGHDWD
+258 ARNGHEWD

-282 QSAVKLKD
+282 QSAVEVKD
-290 LFEVPAKVREVLD
+290 LFEIPAKVRD
-303 TTESSSLFFKFPNK
+303 IIKPGKSGSLFYKFPKK

-323 SLADQMMLLMQ
+323 SLADQMIQIMQ
-334 QAMYSIPGGDSK
+334 QAMYSVQGGDNK
-346 DLSAA
+346 DLSAS
-351 WVDDGEGS
+351 WVDDGEGG

-365 VSDYSGNGGSSSI
+365 VSDYSGNGGSSI
-378 GDADPQKVT
+378 GDADPKKVT
-387 EMTNKVNELFGSQL
+387 EMTNKINELFGSQVM
-401 EDPNNTTGDGAAVPT
+401 DPNDASGGGAGAGDGIDGGVGGEAVPL
-416 TDEMTA
+416 DETTA
-422 NTTGETATEVVNTSD
+422 NTTGEMTE
-437 EAEDAATEVIGG
+437 EVIGG
-449 TDEAAAKMKE
+449 ADTTTAIFEAG
-459 VVEQDITSAMVTN
+459 N
-472 EDGPV
+472 
-477 ATFVVSD
+477 

>member
-10 QERATEQTVTASA
+10 QEKEKKNVAEQVTASTQA
-23 KSGKR
+23 ESGTSGKR

-38 HVAFVLVA
+38 HVAYALIA

-53 GTSIGMSAWMMDTQ
+53 GTSIGMSAWMMNTQ
-67 ASQNA
+67 AAQNE
-72 KVSQFIDDER
+72 KVSKFIDDER

-88 AEQESTYQED
+88 AAQESTYQED
-98 GYKVMDQYE
+98 GYKVMDKYE

-124 GLSDEDKETYDMAKK
+124 GLSDEDKETYDMAKA
-139 VLDEIIKDGMS
+139 VLDEIITDGMS
-150 DYEKELAIYDWMVD
+150 AYEKELAIYDWMVD

-179 NTEAFTPHD
+179 NAESFTPRD
-188 VLRDHSAVCVG
+188 VLLNHNAVCVG
-199 YATTFRLFANMVGLE
+199 YATTFRLLANMEGME

-239 IYSDSN
+239 IYSDVN

-258 ARNGHDWD
+258 ARNGHEWD

-282 QSAVKLKD
+282 QSAVEVKD
-290 LFEVPAKVREVLD
+290 LFEIPAKVRD
-303 TTESSSLFFKFPNK
+303 IIKPGKSGSLFYKFPKK

-323 SLADQMMLLMQ
+323 SLADQMIQIMQ
-334 QAMYSIPGGDSK
+334 QAMYSVEGGDNK
-346 DLSAA
+346 DLSAS
-351 WVDDGEGS
+351 WVDDGEGG

-365 VSDYSGNGGSSSI
+365 VSDYSGNSGSSI
-378 GDADPQKVT
+378 GDADPKKVT
-387 EMTNKVNELFGSQL
+387 EMTNKINELFGSQVM
-401 EDPNNTTGDGAAVPT
+401 DPNDAGGAGAGDGIDGGVGGEAVPL
-416 TDEMTA
+416 DETTA
-422 NTTGETATEVVNTSD
+422 NTTGEMTA
-437 EAEDAATEVIGG
+437 EVIGG
-449 TDEAAAKMKE
+449 ADTTTAIFEAG
-459 VVEQDITSAMVTN
+459 N
-472 EDGPV
+472 
-477 ATFVVSD
+477 

>member
-10 QERATEQTVTASA
+10 QEKEKKNVAEQVTASTQA
-23 KSGKR
+23 ESGTSGKR

-38 HVAFVLVA
+38 HVAYALIAF
-46 VLLVGGV
+46 LLVGGV
-53 GTSIGMSAWMMDTQ
+53 GTSIGMSAWMMNTQ
-67 ASQNA
+67 AAQNE

-88 AEQESTYQED
+88 AAQENTYQED
-98 GYKVMDQYE
+98 GYKVMDKYE

-124 GLSDEDKETYDMAKK
+124 GLSDEDKKTYDMAKA
-139 VLDEIIKDGMS
+139 VLDEIITDGMS
-150 DYEKELAIYDWMVD
+150 AYEKELAIYNWMVD

-170 GHTISMPGQ
+170 GHIISMPGQ
-179 NTEAFTPHD
+179 NSESFTPYD
-188 VLRDHSAVCVG
+188 VLLNHNAVCVG
-199 YATTFRLFANMVGLE
+199 YATTFRLLANMEGMD

-239 IYSDSN
+239 VYSDVN

-258 ARNGHDWD
+258 ARNGHEWD

-282 QSAVKLKD
+282 QSAVEVKD
-290 LFEVPAKVREVLD
+290 LFEIPAKVRD
-303 TTESSSLFFKFPNK
+303 IIKPGKSGSLFYKFPKK

-323 SLADQMMLLMQ
+323 SLADQMIQIMQ
-334 QAMYSIPGGDSK
+334 QAMYSVEGGDNK
-346 DLSAA
+346 DLSAS
-351 WVDDGEGS
+351 WVDDGEGG

-365 VSDYSGNGGSSSI
+365 VSDYSGNGGSSI
-378 GDADPQKVT
+378 GDADPKKVT
-387 EMTNKVNELFGSQL
+387 EMTNKINELFGSQVM
-401 EDPNNTTGDGAAVPT
+401 DPNDASGGGAGAGDGIDGGVGGEAVPL
-416 TDEMTA
+416 DETTA
-422 NTTGETATEVVNTSD
+422 NTTGEMTA
-437 EAEDAATEVIGG
+437 EVIGG
-449 TDEAAAKMKE
+449 ADTTTAIFEAG
-459 VVEQDITSAMVTN
+459 N
-472 EDGPV
+472 
-477 ATFVVSD
+477 